1 MKAALAALA
10 PTLSAAAAMAPGL
23 RAIDP
28 EQQSARDY
36 FKPGGQ
42 FEKDDPGIRQ
52 RLHDDEI
59 NRRAQEEMRGV
70 ERGRLSS
77 QKAAAL
83 RGIPIIPI
91 ADRRPSQQCG
101 TICFGERRGRACLA

>member
-10 PTLSAAAAMAPGL
+10 PALSAAAAMAPGL

-59 NRRAQEEMRGV
+59 NRRAQEEMR
-70 ERGRLSS
+70 RGRE
-77 QKAAAL
+77 
-83 RGIPIIPI
+83 GPTFIP
-91 ADRRPSQQCG
+91 
-101 TICFGERRGRACLA
+101 EGRCSPRDPNYPDC